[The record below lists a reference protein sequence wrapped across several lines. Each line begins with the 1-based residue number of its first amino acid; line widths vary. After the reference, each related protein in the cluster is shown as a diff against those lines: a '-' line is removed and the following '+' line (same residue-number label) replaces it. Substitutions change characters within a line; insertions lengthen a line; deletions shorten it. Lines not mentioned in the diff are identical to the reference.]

1 MDKQLASSLPAS
13 VPGVFDVEVYGPEG
27 SQAPSPSA
35 PSPSAPDSPAPQVLF
50 EIPHGATAAEQ
61 YETLRERLRS
71 DLPDGLDGF
80 FHINTDIGAPEV
92 AVASAKY
99 LAEAGIR
106 SVVLRSLVPR
116 TFIDCNRS
124 LDHPGAGAVT
134 PGLPDYIDDD
144 DDRQL
149 LLDLHGRYTA
159 AANAVYEVV
168 CQQEASYAVNLHTF
182 APRSIAL
189 TKIERS
195 IVEDLRAAYLPGM
208 INTWP
213 MRPEVDLITRAAD
226 DAMMAPEELRDDL
239 KQRLERTGFEVKE
252 NATYRLFHA
261 TMGYWHS
268 KRWPDKCLCVE
279 IRRDL
284 LAKEF
289 LPFQPMAICPE
300 KSELLCRPHS
310 GELAPLH
317 LRALNESS

>member
-1 MDKQLASSLPAS
+1 MDTQQAPALPAS

-27 SQAPSPSA
+27 SQAP
-35 PSPSAPDSPAPQVLF
+35 QVLF
-50 EIPHGATAAEQ
+50 EVPHGATAAEH

-80 FHINTDIGAPEV
+80 FYINTDIGAPEV
-92 AVASAKY
+92 AVATANR

-106 SVVLRSLVPR
+106 SVVLRCLVPR

-134 PGLPDYIDDD
+134 PGLPAYIDDD

-149 LLDLHGRYTA
+149 LLDLHHRYTA
-159 AANAVYEVV
+159 AANAAYEVV
-168 CQQEASYAVNLHTF
+168 CPQAASYAVNFHTF

-195 IVEDLRAAYLPGM
+195 IVKDLRAAYQPGV

-226 DAMMAPEELRDDL
+226 DEMMAPEHLRDDL
-239 KQRLERTGFEVKE
+239 RQRLEEAGFEVKE
-252 NATYRLFHA
+252 NHTYRLFHA

-268 KRWPDKCLCVE
+268 KRWPNKCLCVE
-279 IRRDL
+279 VRRDL

-289 LPFQPMAICPE
+289 LPFEPMAICPE
-300 KSELLCRPHS
+300 KAGAIAGP
-310 GELAPLH
+310 LAET
-317 LRALNESS
+317 LRQSLQGS